1 MPAGKAHATKPLLV
15 ATGRY
20 TFAAASAA
28 KVRIKLT
35 SSGKLLLRRSSQLKL
50 TAEGAFTSI
59 GKPTISASRTF
70 FLNLPT
76 GHARPGA
83 DTTRLLA
90 SAGHLARAY
99 QQ

>member
-28 KVRIKLT
+28 KIRIKLT
-35 SSGKLLLRRSSQLKL
+35 ASGKLLLRHSSQLKL

-59 GKPTISASRTF
+59 EKPTISASRTF
-70 FLNLPT
+70 YLT
-76 GHARPGA
+76 W
-83 DTTRLLA
+83 
-90 SAGHLARAY
+90 
-99 QQ
+99 